1 MFGLVYMTEAM
12 NCVTYLTDL
21 FPLPLFSVKRI
32 RKCYGH
38 VFSLLVVT
46 SVQESFLLMGVVG
59 GNFS

>member
-32 RKCYGH
+32 RKCYGQ
-38 VFSLLVVT
+38 VFSLVVT